1 MLYQLFFAPVLL
13 FTDIRGATVPE
24 LSFKSAKPINPVY
37 SMYMVVSK
45 MIEDKTSDGQLETDS
60 SPSHNDVRL

>member
-24 LSFKSAKPINPVY
+24 LSFRSAKPINHAY

-45 MIEDKTSDGQLETDS
+45 MTEDETSNGQPETDL
-60 SPSHNDVRL
+60 SPSHDDVRL